1 MKKSNIVFT
10 TLLTGGLLYNV
21 LHHNPVYR
29 DLYANREDCLKDWG
43 STPNAC
49 EPESSSS
56 SGGGSSYT
64 SSSSGRYRGPS
75 YEDGSRPQTAQNYQ
89 VQSRQLVTRGGFG
102 HSGARFSGGG

>member
-1 MKKSNIVFT
+1 MKKSNLVFT
-10 TLLTGGLLYNV
+10 TLLTGGVLYSV

-49 EPESSSS
+49 EPEPSS
-56 SGGGSSYT
+56 SGGSGGYSG
-64 SSSSGRYRGPS
+64 SSGRYRGPS
-75 YEDGSRPQTAQNYQ
+75 YEEGSRPKTAQTHQ

>member
-10 TLLTGGLLYNV
+10 TLLTGGVLYSV

-29 DLYANREDCLKDWG
+29 DQYATREDCLKDWG

-49 EPESSSS
+49 QAESGSSGS
-56 SGGGSSYT
+56 SGGSYG
-64 SSSSGRYRGPS
+64 GRYYGPS
-75 YEDGSRPQTAQNYQ
+75 YEDGSRPRTAQSYQ

>member
-10 TLLTGGLLYNV
+10 TLLTGGVLYSV

-29 DLYANREDCLKDWG
+29 DLYAIREDCLKDWG
-43 STPNAC
+43 NTPNAC
-49 EPESSSS
+49 EPESTSS
-56 SGGGSSYT
+56 SGGGSSYVC
-64 SSSSGRYRGPS
+64 SSGRYRGPS
-75 YEDGSRPQTAQNYQ
+75 YEDGSRPKTAQTYQ